1 MQLPLT
7 SNKRLNLLVLL
18 KALGLGPAAL
28 TCSGKTDGGGAQVHA
43 VLSVQAFCR
52 AFDFLYAHTPFR
64 QIEHSAGPAEVARWE
79 RTFRLGDGFPL
90 AESDALTLKAYAR
103 KPWLWGRKIQ
113 VALPHAHDFADSHPG
128 AYDGLSKRRSPHA
141 EEGTI
146 IAIHVRRGDV
156 SPAQNASRYTT
167 DAEITD
173 RIRLLQRHLPDAEC
187 RIYSEGI
194 ASDFQLFADLGCT
207 LRLGGDPLDILQEMA
222 AADVLMTAKSS
233 FSYVAA
239 LFNPNLVLYAPFWH
253 AMQPGWVSLDDKK
266 AMIAALQARQR

>member
-1 MQLPLT
+1 MRLLPT

-18 KALGLGPAAL
+18 KAFGLGPAAL
-28 TCSGKTDGGGAQVHA
+28 TSSGKTDGGGAQVHA

-52 AFDFLYAHTPFR
+52 TFGFPYAHTPFR

-79 RTFRLGDGFPL
+79 QAFRLGDGFPS
-90 AESDALTLKAYAR
+90 ADADAPTLKAYAR
-103 KPWLWGRKIQ
+103 KPWLWGRKIL
-113 VALPHAHDFADSHPG
+113 VALPHAHDFADSQHG
-128 AYDGLSKRRSPHA
+128 AYAGLSKRRPPQA
-141 EEGTI
+141 DGRAI
-146 IAIHVRRGDV
+146 VAIHVRRGDV

-167 DAEITD
+167 DAEIAD

-194 ASDFQLFADLGCT
+194 ASDFQLFADLGCR

-222 AADVLMTAKSS
+222 AADVLVTAKSS

-239 LFNPNLVLYAPFWH
+239 LFNPNLVLYTPFWH
-253 AMQPGWVSLDDKK
+253 AMQPGWVCLEDEP
-266 AMIAALQARQR
+266 AVIAALQARRR